1 MQAYNV
7 EIFSSN
13 FDFITAFTV
22 SDIIYSYDYLNI
34 GANTI
39 SIVTDSAI
47 MNGDYVHITGGG
59 DEYFGVVCGVSQ
71 GEEEGTV
78 QIEYKPFLSIFE
90 TDILFDT
97 NLQGQGTLE
106 NRLKAIIDSLWVNNS
121 DTVQNIRGLQV
132 TTTTTTS
139 GWGFN
144 LKSDIEDKHHI
155 ICNFYTVFIVKSME
169 KYDVG
174 IKVTPN
180 FTDKTILLS
189 IGFVVD
195 TPIYVEADLPNVIK
209 KNVTVRATQFDTN
222 KLVVWN
228 ATADYG
234 ASIIYYRHT
243 DDTFDTNNSDRI
255 SPVITQTVAVQTD
268 EDHTFAQLA
277 ASQASETFGS
287 IEYNNLIE
295 LSVLP
300 DDTMIKPKLL
310 QFGQKIIVLSDGNEY
325 NTLLTGVNI
334 QDGLHKLIF
343 GTVRIDLTKVL
354 KRRS

>member
-7 EIFSSN
+7 EVFSSR
-13 FDFITAFTV
+13 FEFITAFTV
-22 SDIIYSYDYLNI
+22 SSVEYSFDYLNV

-47 MNGDYVHITGGG
+47 MNGDYLHITGGG
-59 DEYFGVVCGVSQ
+59 DEYFGVVCGIIQ

-78 QIEYKPFLSIFE
+78 QVEYKSFLSIFD
-90 TDILFDT
+90 TNILFDT
-97 NLQGQGTLE
+97 NQQGVGTLE
-106 NRLKAIIDSLWVNNS
+106 NRLKAIIDSTWVNNS
-121 DTVQNIRGLQV
+121 DSTQNVLGLQV
-132 TTTTTTS
+132 ITTTSTS

-144 LKSDIEDKHHI
+144 LKSDIEGKHHI
-155 ICNFYTVFIVKSME
+155 ICNFYTTFVVRSME
-169 KYDVG
+169 KYGVG
-174 IKVTPN
+174 IKVIPN
-180 FTDKTILLS
+180 FTNKQIILS
-189 IGFVVD
+189 IGYVPD
-195 TPIYVEADLPNVIK
+195 SPIYIEADLPNVIK

-234 ASIIYYRHT
+234 QSIIYYRHT
-243 DDTFDTNNSDRI
+243 DDTYDTSNRDRI

-268 EDHTFAQLA
+268 DDHTFAELA

-295 LSVLP
+295 LSILP
-300 DDTMIKPKLL
+300 DDELIKPKLME
-310 QFGQKIIVLSDGNEY
+310 FGKKIIVLSDGNEY
-325 NTLLTGVNI
+325 NTLLTGVRI
-334 QDGLHKLIF
+334 QEGLYTLIF

-354 KRRS
+354 KRRT